1 MRPLLAALLA
11 MSLLSCTTSVPRQR
25 VVAASMPPVA
35 AMVRLV
41 TGDAIPVVSLL
52 PAGRSP
58 HDFEPSASDVKR
70 MQGAELYV
78 YVGEDIDG
86 WMRRSAQAVAGE
98 GAPILAMRTVAPEPD
113 RDPHLWLDLD
123 AVRAFLP
130 LLAEQLAQEDPAD
143 AAGYRRRAAAALD
156 SLTAFDAWAREE
168 LAGVHEVPFA
178 LLHSA
183 FTSFC
188 HRYDLSVVGILMM
201 HPEGEAL
208 PRSLGNVARELEAS
222 NAHVVFA
229 EPQAAAAPRRVGGGG
244 DRRPG
249 RNGGPAGRARHPR
262 TRHLPR
268 ASALER
274 AQSGREPRRG
284 PLVRWTRPRARR

>member
-1 MRPLLAALLA
+1 
-11 MSLLSCTTSVPRQR
+11 
-25 VVAASMPPVA
+25 
-35 AMVRLV
+35 MVRLV
-41 TGDAIPVVSLL
+41 TGDDIPVVSLL

-123 AVRAFLP
+123 TVREFLP
-130 LLAEQLAQEDPAD
+130 VVAEQLAAADPPE
-143 AAGYRRRAAAALD
+143 AAAYRARAAAALD

-168 LAGVHEVPFA
+168 LAGVHDVPFA

-188 HRYDLSVVGILMM
+188 RRYDLSAVGILMTASRGRGA
-201 HPEGEAL
+201 PAL
-208 PRSLGNVARELEAS
+208 ARRRGPRTRILERARRLRRTAT
-222 NAHVVFA
+222 
-229 EPQAAAAPRRVGGGG
+229 AAATRRVGGGG

-249 RNGGPAGRARHPR
+249 RDRGSAGRARLAR
-262 TRHLPR
+262 T
-268 ASALER
+268 
-274 AQSGREPRRG
+274 
-284 PLVRWTRPRARR
+284 

>member
-1 MRPLLAALLA
+1 MRSLLAAVLA

-25 VVAASMPPVA
+25 VIAASMPPVG

-41 TGDAIPVVSLL
+41 TGDAIPVVTLL

-70 MQGAELYV
+70 MLGAELYV

-98 GAPILAMRTVAPEPD
+98 SAPILAMRTVAPEPD
-113 RDPHLWLDLD
+113 RDPHLWLDLN

-130 LLAEQLAQEDPAD
+130 VLAEQLAEADPAD
-143 AAGYRRRAAAALD
+143 AEGYRRRAAAALD

-168 LAGVHEVPFA
+168 FAGVREVPFA

-183 FTSFC
+183 FTAFC
-188 HRYDLSVVGILMM
+188 RRYDLSAVGILMM

-208 PRSLGNVARELEAS
+208 PRSLGNVARELQATG
-222 NAHVVFA
+222 AHVVFA
-229 EPQAAAAPRRVGGGG
+229 EPQQPRRLAESVAAEIGGRVGLVDPQGGP
-244 DRRPG
+244 DLPG
-249 RNGGPAGRARHPR
+249 RDTYLGLLRWNVRSLAESLSG
-262 TRHLPR
+262 TR
-268 ASALER
+268 
-274 AQSGREPRRG
+274 
-284 PLVRWTRPRARR
+284 